1 MQMNDIT
8 STEKQWNEDDSA
20 NFIDL
25 SAIFVPG
32 RAEQTATLLRLI
44 PARHDEDF
52 TIVELASGEGML
64 AQAILEAFP
73 HCHYIALDGSE
84 VMRQHLTQKLARFS
98 DRLVVRSFDMHS
110 QDWRTA
116 LPQPLRCVVSSLCV
130 HHLVDAEKS
139 QLFKDIATA
148 LEPGGALLLA
158 DIIQPAN
165 KQIADLFAQQYDDI
179 VRTQSLELRG
189 DLSGYEQFL
198 QHKWNYFTY
207 DYNDPTATLDTP
219 SLLANQLCWLQEANF
234 SLVDCF
240 WMRAGHAVYGGFKI

>member
-1 MQMNDIT
+1 MSNDT
-8 STEKQWNEDDSA
+8 PVEKQWDEQASA

-44 PARHDEDF
+44 PAEHDEEC
-52 TIVELASGEGML
+52 TIVELASGEGVL

-84 VMRQHLTQKLARFS
+84 VMRQHLTEKLANFS
-98 DRLVVRSFDMHS
+98 NRLEVRAFDMHQ
-110 QDWRTA
+110 QDWRTS
-116 LPQPLRCVVSSLCV
+116 LPETTRCIVSSLCV
-130 HHLVDAEKS
+130 HHLDDTEKR
-139 QLFKDIATA
+139 QLFKDMATK

-165 KQIADLFAQQYDDI
+165 QQIADLFAQQYDDI

-189 DLSGYEQFL
+189 DLSGYDQFL
-198 QHKWNYFTY
+198 EQRWNYFTY
-207 DYNDPTATLDTP
+207 DYNDPTSFDTP
-219 SLLANQLCWLQEANF
+219 SPLDSQLRWLHEANF

-240 WMRAGHAVYGGFKI
+240 WMRAGHAVYGGYRA